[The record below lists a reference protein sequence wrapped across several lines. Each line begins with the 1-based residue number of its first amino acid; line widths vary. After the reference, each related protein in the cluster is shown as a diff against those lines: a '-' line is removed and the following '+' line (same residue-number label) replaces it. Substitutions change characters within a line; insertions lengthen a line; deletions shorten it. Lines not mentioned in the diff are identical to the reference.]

1 MLRCTFDTYSLVLFL
16 FLCKEN
22 LVNDLK
28 QRVADYER
36 EISSKKDSNHNLSVQ
51 IESLKKQLED
61 AFARIAESNKVITNN
76 QEVCYLLI
84 Y

>member
-61 AFARIAESNKVITNN
+61 AFARIAESNKVIANN
-76 QEVCYLLI
+76 QEVFYLLI